1 MRSFDE
7 AFSKVDPENSVYAM
21 ELFKQLNLQL
31 MVVTPLDKINL
42 AEPYIHS
49 VHFVQ
54 NNNKKNSEVFDL
66 PMEVYNA
73 QKAAFAE

>member
-1 MRSFDE
+1 
-7 AFSKVDPENSVYAM
+7 
-21 ELFKQLNLQL
+21 

-73 QKAAFAE
+73 QKAAFSE

>member
-1 MRSFDE
+1 VDE
-7 AFSKVDPENSVYAM
+7 AFSKVDPENALYAM

-49 VHFVQ
+49 IHYVE
-54 NNNKKNSEVFDL
+54 NREKKNSVVYDM
-66 PMEVYNA
+66 PMKVYYE
-73 QKAAFAE
+73 KKEEFGEG